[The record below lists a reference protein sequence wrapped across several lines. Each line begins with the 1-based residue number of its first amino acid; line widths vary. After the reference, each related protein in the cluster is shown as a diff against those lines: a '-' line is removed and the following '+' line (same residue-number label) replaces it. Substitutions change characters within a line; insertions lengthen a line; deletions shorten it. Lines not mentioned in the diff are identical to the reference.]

1 MWEREYHHLNL
12 DEGEHTIGLIER
24 GVQGRNGPAR
34 YLIQIQMGD
43 SAFDVIQ
50 GGKHKVTVQLGAGLT
65 IQEDGTLA
73 GPDGETFDPAAFEK
87 EMIERLNAYHG
98 RLRTYARKHAVP
110 EYKGPK
116 K

>member
-110 EYKGPK
+110 E
-116 K
+116 